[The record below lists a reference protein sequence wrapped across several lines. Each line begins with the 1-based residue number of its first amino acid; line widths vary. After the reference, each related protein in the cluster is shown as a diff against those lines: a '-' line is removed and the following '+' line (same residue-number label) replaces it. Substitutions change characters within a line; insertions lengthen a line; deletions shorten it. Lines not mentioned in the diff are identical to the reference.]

1 MRQLVALLVLS
12 CGLSACT
19 ASLEQCSIG
28 DARTVMKQW
37 RNVINLGSD
46 SQTKLTGGRAVFNGL
61 FDRAPAA
68 RALFK
73 RLNVEDFEGPEFS
86 GHIMRVMSG
95 LDMLINYLDN
105 RPTLE
110 KMLSHLSDQHVVRTG
125 VTAAAFDLMAEVL
138 LGGLPVVIDNFDSMA
153 WCNCIRPIL
162 KGMSAGLP

>member
-1 MRQLVALLVLS
+1 MKNLCTLFKPMASFSTCYLGLLSWMEILLKGVKS
-12 CGLSACT
+12 SKP
-19 ASLEQCSIG
+19 SFSF
-28 DARTVMKQW
+28 V
-37 RNVINLGSD
+37 S
-46 SQTKLTGGRAVFNGL
+46 L

-110 KMLSHLSDQHVVRTG
+110 KMLSHLSDQHIVRTG
-125 VTAAAFDLMAEVL
+125 VTAAAFDV
-138 LGGLPVVIDNFDSMA
+138 SM
-153 WCNCIRPIL
+153 PIARL
-162 KGMSAGLP
+162 NQRGFLIWEQFGANWNI